1 MAYNFNQFSNYG
13 GAYGSGIA
21 GSYSS
26 PLNGGYG
33 QSVSSEAV
41 DYNNLQQMP
50 QYAQAAYSPCAN
62 PCSNPCA
69 APAPQQYCQQN
80 QLDTNDPQLQQQVDQ
95 IVQSLQQY
103 KRPVLR
109 RQVITVPSSCPGR
122 VACLTRRLP
131 TPAPDIIERITVV
144 KPPRDV
150 VNLTIEKP
158 TQPGPCFQQREICGK
173 LLLVTIIITR
183 IFEIIIIF
191 KGKSRKPLIQPRV
204 VTVPPRSSGCQ
215 QSAQQPC
222 TPPPPP
228 PQPACVPCAP
238 PPAAAC
244 TPAPYSSPYMPY
256 SSPQFASP
264 FPQFSTPPPV
274 GASQSPQF
282 SPYSTPN
289 YSSFPPSNTPFAG
302 MSSYPNFQQSQY
314 STGY

>member
-1 MAYNFNQFSNYG
+1 MAYNFNQFNNYP
-13 GAYGSGIA
+13 GAFGSGIA
-21 GSYSS
+21 GAYPS
-26 PLNGGYG
+26 PVNASYG

-50 QYAQAAYSPCAN
+50 QYQPAYSPCAN
-62 PCSNPCA
+62 PCSNPCGT
-69 APAPQQYCQQN
+69 PQPQQYCQQN
-80 QLDTNDPQLQQQVDQ
+80 TLDTNDPQLQQQVDQ

-173 LLLVTIIITR
+173 
-183 IFEIIIIF
+183 
-191 KGKSRKPLIQPRV
+191 SRKPLIQPRV
-204 VTVPPRSSGCQ
+204 VSVPPRNNGCTPAPQ
-215 QSAQQPC
+215 QQQPPQPC
-222 TPPPPP
+222 TPPPQ
-228 PQPACVPCAP
+228 QPCVPCTP
-238 PPAAAC
+238 PPATC
-244 TPAPYSSPYMPY
+244 TPQPFSSPYMQY

-264 FPQFSTPPPV
+264 FPQFSTPPPAQ
-274 GASQSPQF
+274 GQPGQF
-282 SPYSTPN
+282 SAYSSPN
-289 YSSFPPSNTPFAG
+289 FQSFPPSTSPYAG
-302 MSSYPNFQQSQY
+302 MSSFPNFPPQNQFQS
-314 STGY
+314 GY